1 MVGERRM
8 LGRQRPCFGQ
18 VKLARTHQ
26 LRESLIIKYLH
37 LSPARKSPQQYRL
50 KNRRFLQIS
59 PAVTSKAVF
68 VKPIVPWFLHL
79 RQSSIIASHFPIY
92 VPAKHPPRL
101 PITGRAGS
109 RIAEAG
115 AVNSTT
121 PSTDI
126 GLLGAHNGPGRGGCF
141 AGKSNARQTIITSH
155 GREGSSLKKCQVNL
169 SFWKIYLTLL
179 SRFNARR
186 NRAAL
191 DDSPQP
197 HLTAVPG
204 TT

>member
-1 MVGERRM
+1 MET
-8 LGRQRPCFGQ
+8 LGGVRKEYPEAEASSSVPSQEDMNSIQ
-18 VKLARTHQ
+18 SLSARTIVFCKT
-26 LRESLIIKYLH
+26 LSGKTFSGKTSSSKTSSSKTPSRKH
-37 LSPARKSPQQYRL
+37 LPAK
-50 KNRRFLQIS
+50 
-59 PAVTSKAVF
+59 
-68 VKPIVPWFLHL
+68 HL
-79 RQSSIIASHFPIY
+79 
-92 VPAKHPPRL
+92 PAKHPPQL
-101 PITGRAGS
+101 PITGMAGS

-126 GLLGAHNGPGRGGCF
+126 GLLGAHNGPRRGGCF
-141 AGKSNARQTIITSH
+141 AGKSNARQAIITGH
-155 GREGSSLKKCQVNL
+155 GREGSSLKKCQANL